1 MEKTAR
7 SRRRLLKGLALFAV
21 CGTLLW
27 RYLTPSSRQRKKVL
41 LEVDKNEIPLRGALV
56 YKNSR
61 VAVIRREN
69 EIYALSLICTHLGC
83 TVNVSAENLTCPCH
97 GSVFDRDGKVLKG
110 PSDKPLKRLEIEEHG
125 DRLVILA

>member
-1 MEKTAR
+1 MEKAAW
-7 SRRRLLKGLALFAV
+7 SRRKLIKGLALLSV

-27 RYLTPSSRQRKKVL
+27 RYLTPSSRPRKRVL
-41 LEVDKNEIPLRGALV
+41 LEVDRNEIPLRGALV

-83 TVNVSAENLTCPCH
+83 TVNVTAENLTCPCH

-110 PSDKPLKRLEIEEHG
+110 PSDKPLKRLEIEERG
-125 DRLVILA
+125 NKLVILA